1 MSMAQDQPTDAE
13 LLALTRSDGT
23 AFGVFYRRHVHAVLG
38 FVVRRVGNAEA
49 GADLTA
55 EVFATALIQAESY
68 APERGEASSWLYGIA
83 NNKVLSYQRSGAIE
97 SRARHR
103 LGIASLALTDEGIE
117 RVERLAS
124 LDVEARV
131 LHEAMDDLPD
141 DQREALLARV
151 VDERSYA
158 EIAHDSDVSAL
169 LARKRVSRAL
179 HALRNRLGAST

>member
-1 MSMAQDQPTDAE
+1 MDVAQDQPTDAE

-38 FVVRRVGNAEA
+38 FVVRRVGSAEA

-55 EVFATALIQAESY
+55 EVFATALVQAESY
-68 APERGEASSWLYGIA
+68 EPKRGEALSWLYGIA
-83 NNKVLSYQRSGAIE
+83 RNKVLSYERSGAIE
-97 SRARHR
+97 ARARRR
-103 LGIASLALTDEGIE
+103 LGIAPLSLNDEGIE

-124 LDVEARV
+124 LDVEATV
-131 LHEAMDDLPD
+131 LHEAMDDLPR

-151 VDERSYA
+151 VAEQSYE
-158 EIAHDSDVSAL
+158 EIARDSQVSPL

-179 HALRNRLGAST
+179 HALRNRIGANT